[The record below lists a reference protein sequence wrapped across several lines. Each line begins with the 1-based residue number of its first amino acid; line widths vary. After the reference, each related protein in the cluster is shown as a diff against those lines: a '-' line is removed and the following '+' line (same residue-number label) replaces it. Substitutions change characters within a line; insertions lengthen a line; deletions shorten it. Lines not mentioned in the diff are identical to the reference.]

1 MTSQSAKEVF
11 LVTSFCDNE
20 EKIQLLKETLQHLKP
35 LNIPMC
41 VHDPVGVEEDLIKA
55 GADYLIVDPS
65 NPMPS
70 LKERSIYA
78 RWSLPCNDDI
88 VLNSHSPD
96 IGGAAVHQLQSGLIY
111 LSSLGYD
118 VVHVIN
124 YDVFIDHNFFS
135 NMASPKALKYAAVLY
150 CGAHT
155 KNDQGWSLCCCF
167 YSINLHRCDKI
178 IRSMSFAD
186 YITSTSASDSF
197 ESYVERKILD
207 SIDLAV
213 DKVPFQDV
221 KDLIYD
227 KYSAHFDEGFKEKYQ
242 LTGHTKVFIESST
255 PKTRFWFG
263 HKKILGAPKE
273 GPVSVI
279 FYDIQEDFEAELI
292 VNGQVFETKVE
303 KSQAT
308 DYFLLESTIKGYNI
322 ESAQVIIDGDI
333 MINEVYDSFLVNSI
347 EFQTNPLIETPSES
361 SLDLGHLK
369 GTEFGDN
376 VTREIFIDN
385 MYERLFP
392 VEKGD
397 VVVDVGASFGPFT
410 YSILH
415 KEPLKVFCIEPSV
428 DLLPL
433 LTKNV
438 EQDFVY
444 ITNKGIFDIDGQL
457 LGGAYTDDPE
467 NAPMFDTITFQTFVR
482 SNRIT
487 TIDFLKTDCEGAE
500 YDIFN
505 SANCEWIKSNVK
517 KIAGEWH
524 LNSDEKKAKFRWF
537 RDHFLSLFS
546 NYKAFSV
553 DGVDITERIH
563 SEDAVAFFTE
573 IMIYIDNR

>member
-11 LVTSFCDNE
+11 LITSFCDNE
-20 EKIQLLKETLQHLKP
+20 EKIQLLKETLQYLKP
-35 LNIPMC
+35 LNLPLC
-41 VHDPVGVEEDLIKA
+41 VHDPVGVEENLIKA
-55 GADYLIVDPS
+55 GADYLVVDPS
-65 NPMPS
+65 NPIPP
-70 LKERSIYA
+70 LTQRSIYA
-78 RWSLPCNDDI
+78 TRSLPCNDDI
-88 VLNSHSPD
+88 VINSHSPD
-96 IGGAAVHQLQSGLIY
+96 IGSAAVHQLQSGLIY

-263 HKKILGAPKE
+263 RKKTLEIPSE
-273 GPVSVI
+273 GPASVI
-279 FYDIQEDFEAELI
+279 FYDIQEAFEAKLI
-292 VNGQVFETKVE
+292 VNGQIFETKVE
-303 KSQAT
+303 KPPVP
-308 DYFLLESTIKGYNI
+308 DYFLLESTIKGNNI
-322 ESAQVIIDGDI
+322 ESAQVIIDGDVVVDEI
-333 MINEVYDSFLVNSI
+333 YDNFLLNSI
-347 EFQTNPLIETPSES
+347 EFKKNEKL
-361 SLDLGHLK
+361 LDLGSLA
-369 GTEFGDN
+369 GTEFGDYVYN
-376 VTREIFIDN
+376 EVYVDKI
-385 MYERLFP
+385 YERLTQ

-397 VVVDVGASFGPFT
+397 VVVDIGASFGPFT

-415 KEPLKVFCIEPSV
+415 KEPSKVFCIEPSV

-438 EQDFVY
+438 KRDFVS
-444 ITNKGIFDIDGQL
+444 IINKGISGADDTL
-457 LGGAYTDDPE
+457 LAGGFSPGTFP
-467 NAPMFDTITFQTFVR
+467 TITFQTFIR
-482 SNRIT
+482 LNKIT
-487 TIDFLKTDCEGAE
+487 TIDFLKTDCEGGE

-505 SANCEWIKSNVK
+505 SANFEWIKSNVK

-524 LNSDEKKAKFRWF
+524 LNSDDKKAKFRWF

-546 NYKAFSV
+546 NYKIFSI
-553 DGVDITERIH
+553 DDLEITEQVH
-563 SEDAVAFFTE
+563 TEDGIAYYTE
-573 IMIYIDNR
+573 VLVHIDNRS